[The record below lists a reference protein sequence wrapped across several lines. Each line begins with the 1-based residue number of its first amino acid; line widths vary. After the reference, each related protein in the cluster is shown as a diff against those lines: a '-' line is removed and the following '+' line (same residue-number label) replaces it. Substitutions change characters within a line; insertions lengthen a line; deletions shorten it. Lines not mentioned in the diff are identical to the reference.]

1 MTKNTDRLEPYLLAL
16 LASRMGSI
24 SIQMNNIM
32 IRSSRSSVLALAR
45 DCSTAICDFSGDV
58 ITFPAGFPV
67 HVGGSGLSAKAMLD
81 IHGDDIR
88 PGDAYLLNSPYHG
101 NTHPADHTI
110 LVPVFDDDDL
120 MFITLCRGHL
130 GDVGNSIPS
139 TYHITARDVYEEGAI
154 IFPCVKIQE
163 DYRDIKDIINICRM
177 RIRVPEVWYGDYLAM
192 IGASRI
198 AEKELKKLID
208 KYGRETIKAF
218 MSQWQEY
225 GRQRM
230 IEEIGK
236 LPSGKTTYQTRHDP
250 VPGIIPEGV
259 PVKVGLE
266 VRPEEGRIICD
277 FTDNPDSMPCGLNL
291 SEATLTSA
299 ARSGVLNRLPAKDL
313 PKCEGALAQVELRMR
328 EGSIVGKSKHPFSS
342 SVATTN
348 VNDRALNA
356 VQCAFNDITDTM
368 GMGECKYDMGAAI
381 AVISGNDSR
390 HGGRPYV
397 SQIINPVSGSAG
409 VKGHDGYLHHALSNG
424 GMFLHAGVER
434 IEKAHPIVYLKQE
447 LMSDRLAAGQWDGAP
462 AVETIITTCRD
473 EVTFVY
479 LGDGALNRPKGAG
492 GGEDGWPAQVF
503 KMVRQEGLDY
513 ETVEELPSIHQI
525 TLAPGEAIQGFYCS
539 SGAYGDPLERNPE
552 LVRHRARE
560 GWLSLEKARQTYGVV
575 LDTAPELF
583 AVDMDATKALRAEM
597 RAARGLES

>member
-1 MTKNTDRLEPYLLAL
+1 MKNESKRLEPYLLAL

-24 SIQMNNIM
+24 SVQMNNIM

-45 DCSTAICDFSGDV
+45 DCSTALCDFRGDV

-67 HVGGSGLSAKAMLD
+67 HVGGSGLSARALLE
-81 IHGDDIR
+81 IHGDSLK

-110 LVPVFDDDDL
+110 LVPVFDHDEL
-120 MFITLCRGHL
+120 MFITVCRGHL

-154 IFPCVKIQE
+154 IFPCVKVQE
-163 DYRDIKDIINICRM
+163 DYRDIADIINICRM
-177 RIRVPEVWYGDYLAM
+177 RIRVPDVWYGDYLAM

-198 AEKELKKLID
+198 AEKELITLIE
-208 KYGRETIKAF
+208 KYGRAVIKDF
-218 MSQWQEY
+218 MSQWQDY
-225 GRQRM
+225 GRKRM

-236 LPSGKTTYQTRHDP
+236 LPEGRAVYQTRHDP
-250 VPGIIPEGV
+250 IPGVIPDGV
-259 PVKVGLE
+259 PVKVELE
-266 VRPEEGRIICD
+266 VLPREGRIVCD
-277 FTDNPDSMPCGLNL
+277 FTDNADSMPCGLNL

-299 ARSGVLNRLPAKDL
+299 ARTGVLNRLPAGNL
-313 PKCEGALAQVELRMR
+313 PQCEGALSRIEVRMR

-356 VQCAFNDITDTM
+356 VQCAFNQITDEM

-390 HGGRPYV
+390 YGGRPYV
-397 SQIINPVSGSAG
+397 SQIINAVSGSAG

-434 IEKAHPIVYLKQE
+434 VEKAHPIIYLKQE
-447 LMSDRLAAGQWDGAP
+447 IMTDRLAAGQWDGAP
-462 AVETIITTCRD
+462 AVETIMATCD
-473 EVTFVY
+473 DDVTFVY
-479 LGDGALNRPKGAG
+479 LGDGTVNRPKGAA
-492 GGEDGWPAQVF
+492 GGEDGHPARVF
-503 KMVRQEGLDY
+503 RLTRKHNLEY
-513 ETVEELPSIHQI
+513 EVTEELPTIHHV
-525 TLAPGEAIQGFYCS
+525 TLAPGDAIQGLYCS
-539 SGAYGDPLERNPE
+539 SGGYGDPLERDPE
-552 LVRHRARE
+552 RVRHRVRE
-560 GWLSLEKARQTYGVV
+560 GWITLDKARRTFGVV
-575 LDTAPELF
+575 LDTGPELF
-583 AVDMDATKALRAEM
+583 AVDTEATAALRAEM
-597 RAARGLES
+597 KAARG